1 MPRVLRDIYGYPI
14 ISGEQA
20 RGPTSIVDDGAS
32 ILSGEFADEFADEF
46 DTGQSI
52 TGVEIADDAGEFI
65 VDDGIAVTQQA
76 LPQFGPYVE
85 ATAASGVTGLAFI
98 VATIQA
104 TQPASGGAS
113 LSLPVARNSAPWNA
127 NSLVAATVS
136 AIATTATI
144 AVSDVGY
151 RSLAGDLGGIIP
163 YPPLIVSS
171 FQIDREINLDPTG
184 TAAAWGWGT
193 LTLSNDDG
201 RFDAMVTSW
210 NTDGRPMTLSRG
222 LKTWDD
228 QRGMWLDPSISTLA
242 PLFAGMS
249 GPWQLATNT
258 LSVPVRDATY
268 WLERPYQPNTYGG
281 SGTYD
286 GNAALI
292 STAVPRTRGG
302 NALHPVK
309 NVTPVLIDPVNLIY
323 QYNDAA
329 GTVVTLYEGAKTGAG
344 SYISDGNVA
353 DLYSGSVASGHYRT
367 NNARGL
373 FQLGSLPTYAITADV
388 TGEFPTAGAIT
399 NIVDIARYILTEDIG
414 LPIAN
419 LDTASFTVGALAYP
433 YVGGIYF
440 PPGDNADGPTAVS
453 RPLISLGAKLI
464 PDRVGKLRFFAL
476 RALTGSESPAIILDR
491 TNCANVVPMALPSNV
506 DPPAYR
512 VRLAWQHNNTVQTSG
527 VNPTATAAQTQF
539 IAQPDTYAVA
549 ISATTALKYLK
560 PGDISPIGGALL
572 VQADAQAVVN
582 AIGALWSVRRRLYEV
597 TMPVA
602 VAINLELGNIVRLV
616 YPMDDLRNGQLGQ
629 IVGDKYDS
637 SASTIVF
644 RVLV

>member
-1 MPRVLRDIYGYPI
+1 MPRVLRDQNGYPI

-20 RGPTSIVDDGAS
+20 RGPTSIVDDGSS
-32 ILSGEFADEFADEF
+32 ISTGEFADEFADEF
-46 DTGQSI
+46 NTGQSI

-76 LPQFGPYVE
+76 LPQFGPYVQ

-98 VATIQA
+98 IATIQA
-104 TQPASGGAS
+104 TQPAAGTA
-113 LSLPVARNSAPWNA
+113 LVLPVSRNAVPWNA
-127 NSLVAATVS
+127 NSLSAATVS
-136 AIATTATI
+136 AVAVTTTI
-144 AVSDVGY
+144 AASDVGY
-151 RSLAGDLGGIIP
+151 RSRNSDAGGVVP

-184 TAAAWGWGT
+184 TAAAWGWGS

-228 QRGMWLDPSISTLA
+228 QRGIWLDPPVSTLA

-249 GPWQLATNT
+249 GPWILATNT

-268 WLERPYQPNTYGG
+268 WIERPYQPNTYAGT
-281 SGTYD
+281 GTYE
-286 GNAALI
+286 GTASLT

-302 NALHPVK
+302 TSLNPVK
-309 NVTPVLIDPVNLIY
+309 NVTPVLIDPVNLVY

-329 GTVVTLYEGAKTGAG
+329 GTVVTLYEGGKTGAG
-344 SYISDGNVA
+344 SYVSDGNVSN
-353 DLYSGSVASGHYRT
+353 LYSGSVASGHFRT
-367 NNARGL
+367 DNSRGL
-373 FQLGSLPTYAITADV
+373 FQLGSQPIYTITADV
-388 TGEFPTAGAIT
+388 TGEFPAAGAIT
-399 NIVDIARYILTEDIG
+399 NIVDIARYLLTEDLG

-433 YVGGIYF
+433 YIGGIYF
-440 PPGDNADGPTAVS
+440 APGDGADGATAVT

-476 RALTGSESPAIILDR
+476 RALTGSETPSFTIDR
-491 TNCANVVPMALPSNV
+491 TNCANVVPVALPANV

-512 VRLAWQHNNTVQTSG
+512 VRMAWQHNNTVQTSG
-527 VNPTATAAQTQF
+527 VNPTATATQLQF
-539 IAQPDTYAVA
+539 AAQPDTYAGF
-549 ISATTALKYLK
+549 ISATTSLKYLR
-560 PGDISPIGGALL
+560 PGDVGPIGGALL
-572 VQADAQAVVN
+572 VQANAQTVAN

-602 VAINLELGNIVRLV
+602 LAINIELGNIVRLV

-637 SASTIVF
+637 SAATIVF